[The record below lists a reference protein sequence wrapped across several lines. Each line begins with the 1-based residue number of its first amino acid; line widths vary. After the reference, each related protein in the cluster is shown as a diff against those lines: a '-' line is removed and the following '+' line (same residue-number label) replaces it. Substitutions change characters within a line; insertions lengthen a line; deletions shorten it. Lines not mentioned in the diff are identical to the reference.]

1 MSQSISTYASKD
13 PIFILSTG
21 RRSGTNFLFQLLLL
35 HSSCR
40 AGNIVREDFFLTH
53 ANILQRYTDSVY
65 RSWDK
70 DWKGQFNSPNP
81 LLPYIGAGLLSF
93 LDDESLKAVEDTALT
108 TRLVT
113 KTPDATNLSLFPQ
126 LFPNAK
132 LLIMVR
138 DGRAVVESDV
148 KSFKRSYEEVMHE
161 WADAAR
167 TIQQFLST
175 DSARQALIVK
185 YEDLYQDTEQEVA
198 KILSFLELD
207 ASLYDYKAMR
217 ELPVFGSSQIVTE
230 AKQQLNWEGDKF
242 AKFEP
247 TKRWSHWD
255 RSLHERFN
263 WIAGHE
269 AKQFGYSLKVC
280 ETASG
285 MSTTSNTVRD
295 WSWEI
300 EKYLIPKRKA
310 LKRRWA
316 RAKKSMSNFS

>member
-113 KTPDATNLSLFPQ
+113 KTPDRKS
-126 LFPNAK
+126 
-132 LLIMVR
+132 
-138 DGRAVVESDV
+138 VV
-148 KSFKRSYEEVMHE
+148 
-161 WADAAR
+161 
-167 TIQQFLST
+167 
-175 DSARQALIVK
+175 
-185 YEDLYQDTEQEVA
+185 
-198 KILSFLELD
+198 
-207 ASLYDYKAMR
+207 
-217 ELPVFGSSQIVTE
+217 
-230 AKQQLNWEGDKF
+230 
-242 AKFEP
+242 
-247 TKRWSHWD
+247 
-255 RSLHERFN
+255 
-263 WIAGHE
+263 
-269 AKQFGYSLKVC
+269 
-280 ETASG
+280 
-285 MSTTSNTVRD
+285 
-295 WSWEI
+295 
-300 EKYLIPKRKA
+300 
-310 LKRRWA
+310 
-316 RAKKSMSNFS
+316 